1 MTSRRKSK
9 RSVSLRSSSFIRLI
23 SPFRSK
29 NIAEQGAGEGEV
41 REVGSGLGAAFSDS
55 QLNVSCSSTASWRV
69 NVDSSRCDE
78 QKSPGR
84 QNTVRQTLQSPLCQ
98 SLGTSRLS
106 MSSSAQVGREE
117 QRGGA
122 GSVDLNIS
130 SVIIMQCRT
139 GGCSEYQVL
148 SFHRGPG
155 GPDYQQLINLYRA
168 AIF

>member
-29 NIAEQGAGEGEV
+29 NIAEQGAGEGEGEGEV

-55 QLNVSCSSTASWRV
+55 QLNVSCKSTDSWRV

-78 QKSPGR
+78 EKSPGR
-84 QNTVRQTLQSPLCQ
+84 QNKVRQTLQSPLCQ

-106 MSSSAQVGREE
+106 MREE
-117 QRGGA
+117 QPGGA

-130 SVIIMQCRT
+130 SVIIMQCRSGT
-139 GGCSEYQVL
+139 GAAQNIKYCHSTGEQ
-148 SFHRGPG
+148 G
-155 GPDYQQLINLYRA
+155 GSGGSDYQQLINLY
-168 AIF
+168 